1 MKNIPN
7 STIILFAIFPLF
19 VYCPIKAPPITFTQ
33 TQTAAEKQM
42 LGEDRNLEKDGWLIA
57 SIKTSSSGSEIW
69 ERDLIKEEFGTTSD
83 NQFYMALR
91 ILAYL
96 ARELREYR
104 SLGILAEGLD
114 GKVRWNPKIREAGV
128 EKISKDQ
135 KQKSRI
141 DDLIKLTNENREIV
155 IKEKLKKTFAD
166 PNRSLSEKEKASI
179 KESVQTTW
187 LRSVDIGEYYEA
199 SLGNW
204 KKKE

>member
-1 MKNIPN
+1 MKNIPK
-7 STIILFAIFPLF
+7 STIILFAFFPLV

-69 ERDLIKEEFGTTSD
+69 ERDLIKEEFGNASD

-128 EKISKDQ
+128 EKISKDP

-141 DDLIKLTNENREIV
+141 DDIVKLTNENREIV
-155 IKEKLKKTFAD
+155 IKEKLKKAFAD
-166 PNRSLSEKEKASI
+166 PNRSLSEKEKNSI

-199 SLGNW
+199 SAGNW
-204 KKKE
+204 KKRE

>member
-1 MKNIPN
+1 MKNIPK
-7 STIILFAIFPLF
+7 SYIILFAIFPLF

-69 ERDLIKEEFGTTSD
+69 ERDLIKEEFGNTGD

-114 GKVRWNPKIREAGV
+114 GKVRWNPKIREAGA
-128 EKISKDQ
+128 EKISQ
-135 KQKSRI
+135 EPKQKSRI
-141 DDLIKLTNENREIV
+141 DDLIKLINENRDIV
-155 IKEKLKKTFAD
+155 IKEKLKKAFAD
-166 PNRSLSEKEKASI
+166 PNRTITEKEKVSI
-179 KESVQTTW
+179 RESIQTTW
-187 LRSVDIGEYYEA
+187 LRSVDIGEYYEV
-199 SLGNW
+199 SSGNW

>member
-166 PNRSLSEKEKASI
+166 PNRSLSEKEKASS

>member
-1 MKNIPN
+1 MKNILK
-7 STIILFAIFPLF
+7 SYFILFVIFPLF

-69 ERDLIKEEFGTTSD
+69 EKDLIKEEFGNTSD

-104 SLGILAEGLD
+104 SLGVLAEGID
-114 GKVRWNPKIREAGV
+114 GKVRWNPKIREAGAG
-128 EKISKDQ
+128 KISQDP

-141 DDLIKLTNENREIV
+141 DDIVKLTNENREIV
-155 IKEKLKKTFAD
+155 IKEKLKKVFGD
-166 PNRSLSEKEKASI
+166 PNRSLTEKEKTAI

-187 LRSVDIGEYYEA
+187 VRSVDVGEYYEVSA
-199 SLGNW
+199 GNW